1 MLSYVYYFFFEEK
14 LMIQMKKLE
23 KSSEMENL
31 LFVEVNLSGMGRIK
45 NDQKSIFISDSIEA
59 CQIAKAQRIPV
70 IMLENKDN
78 TGDSSMGIR
87 YVAQSMEAIS
97 REYLNEVF
105 CRTHKLPIE
114 ILKTN
119 RCNIREIDANDLD
132 RLYEIYSDPETSQFT
147 ETLFEDREEEL
158 AYIESYIE
166 NIYSFYGFGMWIVED
181 RETGKIIGRA
191 GLEYKEDMPGA
202 LELGYIICKSH
213 RKKGYAYEICSAIID
228 YAYNNLEYAQIY
240 SVIHPENKASIALC
254 SKLGFSSDGE
264 YDINGQ
270 YYKKYKKVFEE
281 L

>member
-23 KSSEMENL
+23 KSSEMENI

-59 CQIAKAQRIPV
+59 CQLAKAYRLPV

>member
-59 CQIAKAQRIPV
+59 CQLAKAHRIPV
-70 IMLENKDN
+70 IMLENKDS

>member
-1 MLSYVYYFFFEEK
+1 MLSYVYYFFFEK
-14 LMIQMKKLE
+14 KIMIQMKKLK
-23 KSSEMENL
+23 KSSEMKNL
-31 LFVEVNLSGMGRIK
+31 LFVEVNSSAIGQIR
-45 NDQKSIFISDSIEA
+45 NEQESIFISDSIEA
-59 CQIAKAQRIPV
+59 CQLAKAHGIPT
-70 IMLENKDN
+70 ILLENKYN
-78 TGDSSMGIR
+78 MGDSFIGIR
-87 YVAQSMEAIS
+87 YVAQSIEALG

-105 CRTHKLPIE
+105 CRTHRLPIE

-119 RCNIREIDANDLD
+119 RCNIREIDINDLD
-132 RLYEIYSDPETSQFT
+132 RLYEIYSDPETTQFT

-181 RETGKIIGRA
+181 RETGRIIGRA
-191 GLEYKEDMPGA
+191 GLEYKEDMPDA

-240 SVIHPENKASIALC
+240 SVVHPENKASIALC

-264 YDINGQ
+264 YAVNGQ
-270 YYKKYKKVFEE
+270 YYKKYKKVIDK

>member
-23 KSSEMENL
+23 KSSEMKNL
-31 LFVEVNLSGMGRIK
+31 LFEKVNLSEMSWIK
-45 NDQKSIFISDSIEA
+45 NDQKSIFISDAIEA
-59 CQIAKAQRIPV
+59 CQLAKAKRVPV
-70 IMLENKDN
+70 IMLENMDN
-78 TGDSSMGIR
+78 TSDSYMGIR

-119 RCNIREIDANDLD
+119 RCNIREIDINDLD

-166 NIYSFYGFGMWIVED
+166 NIYSFYGFGMWIAED

-202 LELGYIICKSH
+202 LELGYIICKTH

-264 YDINGQ
+264 YVINGQ
-270 YYKKYKKVFEE
+270 YYKKYKKMFNK

>member
-23 KSSEMENL
+23 KSSEMENI

-59 CQIAKAQRIPV
+59 CQLAKAHRIPV

-202 LELGYIICKSH
+202 LELGYIICESH

>member
-23 KSSEMENL
+23 KSSEMENI

-158 AYIESYIE
+158 AYIKSYIE